1 MTCPRIL
8 FLVANDWYFYWHRAA
23 LAQRIAAAGYDVHVA
38 TPDGPYCA
46 AIKSAGL
53 HHHVIEMD
61 RRGLN
66 PLRDVAMIKRLVDLY
81 RVLKPQLVHH
91 VAIKPIIYGSIA
103 AKITRV
109 PAMVNAMPGM
119 GYVFVSN
126 ELLARTLRPVVT
138 TAFRHLLNAANSRL
152 VLENGDD
159 MQTWISRGVVRP
171 DRVEVI
177 HGCGVDTNQFRPTPE
192 PPGPP
197 LVILPAR
204 LLFAKGIAE
213 FVAAARLLRQRS
225 VTARFALVGGD
236 LLGNPDSIPT
246 RKLAEWQAEGVVELL
261 GWHDD
266 MPGLIAKSHIVCL
279 PSYAEGLPR
288 ALLEAA
294 SCGRPIVATDVSG
307 CRDVVRDGVNGLL
320 VPAHQAAPLAEA
332 LARLIADAP
341 LRQAM
346 GARGRAIVLA
356 EFSVERVAAETL
368 RLYADLIGTNVA
380 QETSALASIAGGAWD
395 GESKS

>member
-1 MTCPRIL
+1 
-8 FLVANDWYFYWHRAA
+8 V
-23 LAQRIAAAGYDVHVA
+23 
-38 TPDGPYCA
+38 
-46 AIKSAGL
+46 
-53 HHHVIEMD
+53 
-61 RRGLN
+61 
-66 PLRDVAMIKRLVDLY
+66 
-81 RVLKPQLVHH
+81 
-91 VAIKPIIYGSIA
+91 
-103 AKITRV
+103 
-109 PAMVNAMPGM
+109 
-119 GYVFVSN
+119 
-126 ELLARTLRPVVT
+126 
-138 TAFRHLLNAANSRL
+138 
-152 VLENGDD
+152 
-159 MQTWISRGVVRP
+159 
-171 DRVEVI
+171 
-177 HGCGVDTNQFRPTPE
+177 
-192 PPGPP
+192 
-197 LVILPAR
+197 
-204 LLFAKGIAE
+204 
-213 FVAAARLLRQRS
+213 LRQRS